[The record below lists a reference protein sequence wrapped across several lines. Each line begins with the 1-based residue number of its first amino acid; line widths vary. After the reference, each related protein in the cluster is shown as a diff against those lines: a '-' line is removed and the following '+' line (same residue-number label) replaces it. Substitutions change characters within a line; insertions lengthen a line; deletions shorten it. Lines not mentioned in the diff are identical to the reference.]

1 MRLCLICL
9 VVFPSVWV
17 GCSPVSRTSLKK
29 KFRETETK
37 FQDHTGFMLYDPE
50 SGETLFEHHSSRYF
64 TPASNT
70 KIFTLYAAFNVL
82 GDSIP
87 GLRYAVLGDSLIFTG
102 TGDPS
107 FLYGNVY
114 NNDRTYNFLRT
125 ARQQLYYA
133 EANWQTTH
141 FGPGWSWEDY
151 DYTFSS
157 MRSSLPMYGN
167 TFEVIQVNDS
177 ILARPRYFSSFL
189 LKTTDTLTLSKLVR
203 SPFSNQTIFYP
214 GKTDKVRKWTKPFI
228 TDSSVIINLL
238 TDTLRRKVTLVHDP
252 PVSSWTTLFSVPA
265 DSLYRVMMQDSD
277 NFVAEQLLL
286 LCSGVLSDSLKPEI
300 AIDYTKEMLLGDLP
314 DEPIWMDGSGLSRY
328 NLFTPR
334 SLVMLWE
341 KLLRTVP
348 RQRLFSLLATGGV
361 SGTLRYSYKGE
372 SPYIFGKTGTLSNV
386 HCLSGYIVTKSGR
399 TLIFSFMNTN
409 FTTPAHEVRTT
420 MQEIMKLVHDYY

>member
-1 MRLCLICL
+1 
-9 VVFPSVWV
+9 
-17 GCSPVSRTSLKK
+17 
-29 KFRETETK
+29 
-37 FQDHTGFMLYDPE
+37 
-50 SGETLFEHHSSRYF
+50 
-64 TPASNT
+64 
-70 KIFTLYAAFNVL
+70 
-82 GDSIP
+82 
-87 GLRYAVLGDSLIFTG
+87 
-102 TGDPS
+102 
-107 FLYGNVY
+107 
-114 NNDRTYNFLRT
+114 
-125 ARQQLYYA
+125 
-133 EANWQTTH
+133 
-141 FGPGWSWEDY
+141 
-151 DYTFSS
+151 
-157 MRSSLPMYGN
+157 
-167 TFEVIQVNDS
+167 VNDS

>member
-1 MRLCLICL
+1 
-9 VVFPSVWV
+9 
-17 GCSPVSRTSLKK
+17 
-29 KFRETETK
+29 
-37 FQDHTGFMLYDPE
+37 
-50 SGETLFEHHSSRYF
+50 
-64 TPASNT
+64 
-70 KIFTLYAAFNVL
+70 
-82 GDSIP
+82 
-87 GLRYAVLGDSLIFTG
+87 LRYAVLGDSLIFTG